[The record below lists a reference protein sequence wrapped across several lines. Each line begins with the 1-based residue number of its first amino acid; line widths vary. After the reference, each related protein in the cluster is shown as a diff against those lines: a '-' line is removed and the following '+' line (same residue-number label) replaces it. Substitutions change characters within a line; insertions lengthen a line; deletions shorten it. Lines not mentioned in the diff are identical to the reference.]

1 MRSKL
6 TLSEVKIKKNTSGGD
21 TAGIYI
27 FGSELILGD
36 CRFEEQTS
44 VEGAFINAQ
53 TSSSIYDTGSE
64 FYQGV
69 ASNIGGTIR
78 AIDTQII
85 MNKSNFTEN
94 SADQGG
100 AIWAQNGGPIA
111 LNNCFFSGNTASNRG
126 GAVDLQNI
134 NLYTFGT
141 VFSEYT
147 TGAISGDQLPYTFIE
162 LTIWSDGTS
171 FGEGGAFY

>member
-1 MRSKL
+1 MSNLQDSEIKFGEISSNSSTEGASISLMRSKL
-6 TLSEVKIKKNTSGGD
+6 TLSEVTIKKNTSGGD

-94 SADQGG
+94 SAD
-100 AIWAQNGGPIA
+100 
-111 LNNCFFSGNTASNRG
+111 
-126 GAVDLQNI
+126 
-134 NLYTFGT
+134 
-141 VFSEYT
+141 
-147 TGAISGDQLPYTFIE
+147 
-162 LTIWSDGTS
+162 
-171 FGEGGAFY
+171 